1 MCGGLVLCCLL
12 SACAVGPSDRPPVA
26 VRGGNGV
33 PGAPPGPLPV
43 APEGPKVPV
52 PDVGNADAAQ
62 FLDCTDDMQQV
73 LPVPVPPDRKLRFE
87 CTDIPVD
94 SDDADAFGRQR
105 QSSIGLMRVSLTDQ
119 PPGARPPLL
128 IVGDSNGETGTLR
141 AARLAAQAPVALLQR
156 FSLVGLDR
164 RGEGTSRL
172 DCVPPDVR
180 STLADADPAT
190 GGPTAVDDQL
200 DRARSAIQE
209 CTLSEAD
216 ALTKYSTATTASD
229 IEQAKV
235 LLGVRTLSAV
245 GLGNG
250 SGALAAWAQNSP
262 ASVGRVVLDSPP
274 DPTADAITAARGRA
288 EAAEATFDAFGRQCQ
303 SQPGCPLGADPR
315 GTLTGLVTQLRA
327 HPIVAG
333 DGEVLT
339 SGSAL
344 NAVLIGLDEPSS
356 WPGLATAIRQARSGD
371 PGGLLRYLE
380 EWLGPNG
387 RFDLA
392 LATRC
397 NDFPQRV
404 SPPQIKQLID
414 QWQGKHP
421 LFGALE
427 AESLVLCTAWPV
439 PTNPA
444 RPGPADSAP
453 PLLVLASAQSPRE
466 PLTGYQRAADQLAT
480 AKLVN
485 WQGAGLGA
493 YPRTPC
499 VNKAVDAFL
508 RDGDV
513 PQTSVL
519 CPP

>member
-1 MCGGLVLCCLL
+1 M
-12 SACAVGPSDRPPVA
+12 
-26 VRGGNGV
+26 
-33 PGAPPGPLPV
+33 PGAPPAPLPTQ
-43 APEGPKVPV
+43 PDGPKVPT

-73 LPVPVPPDRKLRFE
+73 LPVPIPPDRKLRFE

-119 PPGARPPLL
+119 PPDSRPPLL
-128 IVGDSNGETGTLR
+128 VVGDSNGETGTIR

-156 FSLVGLDR
+156 FTLVGLDR

-180 STLADADPAT
+180 SSLADADPGT
-190 GGPTAVDDQL
+190 GGQAGVDAQL
-200 DRARSAIQE
+200 ERARSAIQE

-216 ALTKYSTATTASD
+216 ALTKYSTAITSAD

-250 SGALAAWAQNSP
+250 SGALATWAQNSP

-274 DPTADAITAARGRA
+274 DPTADAISAARGRA
-288 EAAEATFDAFGRQCQ
+288 EAAESTFDAFGQQCQ

-315 GTLTGLVTQLRA
+315 AMLTGLITQLRA
-327 HPIVAG
+327 HPIVGG
-333 DGEVLT
+333 DGEILT

-344 NAVLIGLDEPSS
+344 NAVLIGLDEPAD
-356 WPGLATAIRQARSGD
+356 WPGLATAIGRARSGD
-371 PGGLLRYLE
+371 AGGLLHYLE

-404 SPPQIKQLID
+404 SPPQVSQLIN
-414 QWQGKHP
+414 QWQAKSP

-439 PTNPA
+439 PTNPS

-480 AKLVN
+480 AKLIN

-508 RDGDV
+508 RDGAI